1 MISAAYAVETGVIH
15 SEPFYATPEF
25 WVAAGF
31 VLVIALAYRPVMRA
45 VTAGLDTRAGQIKGK
60 LDEARRLREDAQAL
74 LAEYQ
79 RKQRDAL
86 QEADAILTHA
96 REEANRLKVEAEKSL
111 EESVQRREKQAIDR
125 IAQAEVQAIAEV
137 RNLAVDIAIGAA
149 GRLVADQ
156 MSAQKANALIDGAI
170 KDLPTKLH

>member
-1 MISAAYAVETGVIH
+1 MISAAYAAETGAGH
-15 SEPFYATPEF
+15 AAPFYATPEF
-25 WVAAGF
+25 YVAAAF
-31 VLVIALAYRPVMRA
+31 ILVVALAYRPVMRA
-45 VTAGLDTRAGQIKGK
+45 ITAGLDTRSGQIKGK

-86 QEADAILTHA
+86 QEAEAILTHA
-96 REEANRLKVEAEKSL
+96 REEAARLKTEAEAGL
-111 EESVQRREKQAIDR
+111 EASIARREQQAVDR
-125 IAQAEVQAIAEV
+125 IAQAEAQAVAEV

-149 GRLVADQ
+149 GTLVAGQ
-156 MSAQKANALIDGAI
+156 MTAERANGLIDGAI

>member
-1 MISAAYAVETGVIH
+1 MISAAYAAEAGAH
-15 SEPFYATPEF
+15 AAPFYATPEF
-25 WVAAGF
+25 YVAAAF
-31 VLVIALAYRPVMRA
+31 ILVVALAYRPVMRA

-86 QEADAILTHA
+86 QEAESILTHA
-96 REEANRLKVEAEKSL
+96 REEAARLKTEAEAGL
-111 EESVQRREKQAIDR
+111 EASIARREQQAVDR
-125 IAQAEVQAIAEV
+125 IAQAEAQAVAEV

-149 GRLVADQ
+149 GKLVAGQ
-156 MSAQKANALIDGAI
+156 MTAERANGLIDGAI